1 MPAADSTHHHHPRP
15 QPAHTTHN
23 PRSAHV
29 HPYTGT
35 SAGKGGASAERKQA
49 GIISLLT
56 ALNLY
61 FNSYNTPLPFN
72 A

>member
-1 MPAADSTHHHHPRP
+1 M
-15 QPAHTTHN
+15 
-23 PRSAHV
+23 
-29 HPYTGT
+29 
-35 SAGKGGASAERKQA
+35 GASAERKQA